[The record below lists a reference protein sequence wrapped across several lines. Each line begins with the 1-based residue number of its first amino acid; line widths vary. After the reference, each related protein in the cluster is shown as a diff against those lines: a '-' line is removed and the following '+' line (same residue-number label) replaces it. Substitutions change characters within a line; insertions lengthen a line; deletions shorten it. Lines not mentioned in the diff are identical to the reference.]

1 MKNPASGAA
10 SRACWKATPDEIMQR
25 SLVLPSIA
33 RFGPLSSLNFC
44 MSASFARSR
53 ACAGFAWP
61 GTMTRAGM
69 SRTNSAFG
77 SSGAVS
83 GNSTIVLL
91 WAMRVVVRN
100 TNGMPHL
107 REYSNASFV
116 KSYASCESA
125 GSRTGSPP
133 MNASE
138 RVSCSF
144 WLEAMPGSSA
154 TTATIPPC
162 MPLYEAVKKR
172 SWGDVKANVLHRHE
186 GVRSCERRAERDFRR
201 DFFVRSP
208 LGVSADE
215 REVFENFRG
224 RGSGVSDAERAS
236 GVERPEGY
244 RLVAA

>member
-1 MKNPASGAA
+1 
-10 SRACWKATPDEIMQR
+10 MQR

-172 SWGDVKANVLHRHE
+172 SWATLKPTCFIVTREFEAANAAPSATSAATFSFGAHSAFPPMREKFSRISVD
-186 GVRSCERRAERDFRR
+186 GV
-201 DFFVRSP
+201 P
-208 LGVSADE
+208 GYPTPSAHPE
-215 REVFENFRG
+215 W
-224 RGSGVSDAERAS
+224 
-236 GVERPEGY
+236 ERPEGY